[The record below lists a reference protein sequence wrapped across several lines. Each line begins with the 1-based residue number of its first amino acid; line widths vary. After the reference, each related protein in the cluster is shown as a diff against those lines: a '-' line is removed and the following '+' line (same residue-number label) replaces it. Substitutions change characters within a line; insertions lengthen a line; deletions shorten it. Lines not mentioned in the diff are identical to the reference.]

1 MLIQCTVIMHA
12 VKTIHHSMGNPNN
25 IQLPHEMDHVW
36 CRSTRSM
43 TSARG
48 TPSRAGSA
56 TPGSTRRLQMAK
68 PNRSVLNTEA
78 PPPLGRSEIYI
89 SETPRLTHLRE

>member
-1 MLIQCTVIMHA
+1 
-12 VKTIHHSMGNPNN
+12 
-25 IQLPHEMDHVW
+25 
-36 CRSTRSM
+36 M

-78 PPPLGRSEIYI
+78 PPPLGRREIYI